1 MARPRKPTAQK
12 KATGTDYK
20 CRKNLLEPSFDSLS
34 TILPPP
40 IGLQKDGKEFWKDN
54 YKVLISGKILT
65 QADLSLLEQASF
77 TYEIMVSSRRS
88 IFWDF
93 EYKKKRTLKEYMNER
108 EYKRTK
114 MSELMTYEK
123 TQLQMLTYYRELGLT
138 PASRSRVEVNKDAAE
153 LSDMEKLL
161 NGNH

>member
-20 CRKNLLEPSFDSLS
+20 CRKNNLEPSFDCL
-34 TILPPP
+34 TEILPPP
-40 IGLQKDGKEFWKDN
+40 KGLTKDGKEFWVHN
-54 YKVLISGKILT
+54 YKVLVAGKILT

-77 TYEIMVSSRRS
+77 TYEMMVSSRRS

-93 EYKKKRTLKEYMNER
+93 DNKEKRSLKKYMQER
-108 EYKRTK
+108 EYKRSE

-123 TQLQMLTYYRELGLT
+123 AQQQMITYYRELGLT
-138 PASRSRVEVNKDAAE
+138 PAARSRVEVNKEVDE
-153 LSDMEKLL
+153 LSEMEKLL
-161 NGNH
+161 SGD